1 MRDSYVDCNA
11 AAHLFHLKLLER
23 SRNAENLPA
32 ELRAFT
38 ISTGKL
44 AARLKSFL
52 AECCL
57 LSAFQDLPTTISQIF
72 REKKKTTHTF
82 SLSQITQRNAQQW
95 SHKHLPSSVQ
105 GELTIKSLI
114 LAAD

>member
-72 REKKKTTHTF
+72 REKKKNTTHSVYLRLLKEMHNNEVTN
-82 SLSQITQRNAQQW
+82 TC
-95 SHKHLPSSVQ
+95 LPWYKVN
-105 GELTIKSLI
+105 
-114 LAAD
+114 

>member
-72 REKKKTTHTF
+72 REKKNKTPHIQFISDYSKKCTTMK
-82 SLSQITQRNAQQW
+82 SQTPAFLGTR
-95 SHKHLPSSVQ
+95 
-105 GELTIKSLI
+105 
-114 LAAD
+114 

>member
-72 REKKKTTHTF
+72 REKKKQHTHSVYLRLLKEMHNNEVTN
-82 SLSQITQRNAQQW
+82 TC
-95 SHKHLPSSVQ
+95 LPRYKVN
-105 GELTIKSLI
+105 
-114 LAAD
+114 